1 MSNRTPVR
9 HGEILL
15 MPIDS
20 APEGNTDRV
29 TSCIV
34 GHSESGH
41 HHVLEGDAPFA
52 RIVASTGDL
61 LVDLDMP
68 TPLRHRKSQQQ
79 HRELLVPAGAW
90 RVVRKTEFD
99 VRAMR
104 DEPEVADVS
113 DPLPRPERAPMPR
126 PRTALRWVRD

>member
-15 MPIDS
+15 IPIAS
-20 APEGNTDRV
+20 APDGNTDRV
-29 TSCIV
+29 TSCII

-41 HHVLEGDAPFA
+41 HHVLEADATFA
-52 RIVASTGDL
+52 RIVAPNGEL
-61 LVDLDMP
+61 FVDLDEP
-68 TPLRHRKSQQQ
+68 TPLRHKKSQQK
-79 HRELLVPAGAW
+79 HRELLIPAGTW

-104 DEPEVADVS
+104 EGLEVADVAE
-113 DPLPRPERAPMPR
+113 PLPRSEPAPTSPR
-126 PRTALRWVRD
+126 RTAVRWVRD